1 MTRQEN
7 VNVDFPEHIPR
18 FIEMLSG
25 GIFLNKRDE
34 RVASFGQFSVLAQLE
49 GCLKFRQADVRR
61 RRWSNFS
68 TLLLFHCDFFF
79 DEGVVTE
86 PRGAAKD
93 DECEQQYEEPLHG
106 WQQAIVTAGETRELS
121 CRREREV
128 PIALG

>member
-1 MTRQEN
+1 L
-7 VNVDFPEHIPR
+7 DK
-18 FIEMLSG
+18 G
-25 GIFLNKRDE
+25 DE

-61 RRWSNFS
+61 RWGSNFS

-93 DECEQQYEEPLHG
+93 DQCEQ
-106 WQQAIVTAGETRELS
+106 
-121 CRREREV
+121 
-128 PIALG
+128 